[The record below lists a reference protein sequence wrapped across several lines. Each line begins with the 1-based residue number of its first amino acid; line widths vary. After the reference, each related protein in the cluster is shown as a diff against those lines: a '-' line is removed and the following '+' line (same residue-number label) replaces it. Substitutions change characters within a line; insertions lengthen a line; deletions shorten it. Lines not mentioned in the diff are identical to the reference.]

1 MNYKK
6 SMRIFWFSLCLLLAA
21 GMFIIASV
29 QYRSQK
35 KLIEGAYDHK
45 ERTGPS
51 GRMSQPETT
60 TGEDSR
66 EKAASFAVQP
76 YTQKEQTSVD
86 SGIPQ
91 TGQNTVEYRF
101 ELKVKNGYLDVY
113 HFHTENLFFHTG
125 IPYSAMTV
133 NQRQELENG
142 KYFVNEQELY
152 GYLESCTS

>member
-6 SMRIFWFSLCLLLAA
+6 SMRIFWLSLCLLLAA
-21 GMFIIASV
+21 GTFIIVSV

-35 KLIEGAYDHK
+35 KIIEGSYDHK
-45 ERTGPS
+45 EGTGPS
-51 GRMSQPETT
+51 IHMSQSETT
-60 TGEDSR
+60 AQEESK
-66 EKAASFAVQP
+66 EKATSSAVQP
-76 YTQKEQTSVD
+76 YTQKEQTSVN

-91 TGQNTVEYRF
+91 TNQNTVEYRF

-113 HFHTENLFFHTG
+113 HFHTENLFFFFFL
-125 IPYSAMTV
+125 PYSAMTV